1 MQHCVFWVNPGP
13 SERDANEIPQGG
25 GAEPMLEIIWALR
38 ELYFYSKQMS
48 DVEIKWSAI
57 SLFSI
62 AGICMNNILDGH
74 TYG

>member
-1 MQHCVFWVNPGP
+1 MF
-13 SERDANEIPQGG
+13 
-25 GAEPMLEIIWALR
+25 EIIWALR

-57 SLFSI
+57 SLFNI

-74 TYG
+74 TNW